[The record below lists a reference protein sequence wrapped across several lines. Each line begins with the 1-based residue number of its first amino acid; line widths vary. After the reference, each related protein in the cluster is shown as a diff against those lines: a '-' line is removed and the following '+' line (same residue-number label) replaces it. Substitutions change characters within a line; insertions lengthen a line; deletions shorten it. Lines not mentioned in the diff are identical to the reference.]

1 MGEKNEL
8 KCLIVHI
15 ALRASETHSWYL
27 DSGCSHHMTGNRSLF
42 TSFTEFG
49 GGNVT
54 FGDGNVARV
63 KGKGTIHAPNI
74 PNLEKVLYVE
84 GLEANLISIS
94 QMCENEFN
102 V

>member
-1 MGEKNEL
+1 MMPML
-8 KCLIVHI
+8 LIGYRTMFFI
-15 ALRASETHSWYL
+15 L
-27 DSGCSHHMTGNRSLF
+27 DQNMWTLSI

-63 KGKGTIHAPNI
+63 KGKGTIYAPNI

>member
-1 MGEKNEL
+1 
-8 KCLIVHI
+8 
-15 ALRASETHSWYL
+15 
-27 DSGCSHHMTGNRSLF
+27 MTRNRSLF
-42 TSFTEFG
+42 TSFIEFG